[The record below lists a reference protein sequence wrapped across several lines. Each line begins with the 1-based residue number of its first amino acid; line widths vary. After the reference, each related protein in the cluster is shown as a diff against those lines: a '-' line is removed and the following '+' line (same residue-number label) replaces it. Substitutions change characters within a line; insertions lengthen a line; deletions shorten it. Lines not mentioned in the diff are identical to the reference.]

1 MFDLSFTRGSSMLVH
16 SRSSAVAA
24 LALFATSA
32 LSAGTL
38 DAQQPAPPPIPQIVT
53 SGQGESKIAPDRA
66 RIEISVQTRALTA
79 AAAGSENARK
89 QQAVLDA
96 LKKLGFAGDQ
106 LSTVNYSL
114 YPEMQYDKE
123 GRTARVV
130 GYTAMNTVRVEVRD
144 LTLVGKAIDASLSAG
159 ANVISSLTFYASN
172 TDEARRAALALAVS
186 RARADADAVAKAA
199 GGSVGQLLEIST
211 GEVRLPIPMNKVMMS
226 RAGVA
231 GQAADATPIDPAEQT
246 ISAYITARWAFA
258 GAR

>member
-1 MFDLSFTRGSSMLVH
+1 MPVR
-16 SRSSAVAA
+16 SRSSATAVLA
-24 LALFATSA
+24 LAAAAAMSA
-32 LSAGTL
+32 STL
-38 DAQQPAPPPIPQIVT
+38 DAQQSPGVVQPPIPQIVT

-79 AAAGSENARK
+79 AAAGAENARK

-106 LSTVNYSL
+106 LSTVNYTL
-114 YPEMQYDKE
+114 YPEMQYDKD

-144 LTLVGKAIDASLSAG
+144 LTLVGKAIDAALSAG

-211 GEVRLPIPMNKVMMS
+211 GEVRLPIPMNKVMM
-226 RAGVA
+226 
-231 GQAADATPIDPAEQT
+231 QAVGTRQSADATPIDPAEQT
-246 ISAYITARWAFA
+246 ISAYVTARWAFA
-258 GAR
+258 GGR

>member
-1 MFDLSFTRGSSMLVH
+1 MPVR
-16 SRSSAVAA
+16 SRSSAITA
-24 LALFATSA
+24 LALAATAAMSA
-32 LSAGTL
+32 STV
-38 DAQQPAPPPIPQIVT
+38 DAQQSPGVVQPPIPQIVT

-79 AAAGSENARK
+79 AAAGAENARK

-96 LKKLGFAGDQ
+96 LRKLGFASDQ

-130 GYTAMNTVRVEVRD
+130 GYTAMNTVRIEVRD
-144 LTLVGKAIDASLSAG
+144 LALVGKAIDATLSAG

-211 GEVRLPIPMNKVMMS
+211 GEVRLPIPMNRMMMT
-226 RAGVA
+226 RTGAA

-246 ISAYITARWAFA
+246 ISAYVTARWAFA
-258 GAR
+258 GGR

>member
-1 MFDLSFTRGSSMLVH
+1 MPV
-16 SRSSAVAA
+16 RSSLSAITA
-24 LALFATSA
+24 LALAVTAAMSA
-32 LSAGTL
+32 STL
-38 DAQQPAPPPIPQIVT
+38 DAQQSPGTVQPPIPQIVT

-79 AAAGSENARK
+79 AAAGAENARK

-96 LKKLGFAGDQ
+96 LRKLGFASDQ

-130 GYTAMNTVRVEVRD
+130 GYTAMNTVRIEVRD
-144 LTLVGKAIDASLSAG
+144 LALVGKAIDASLSAG

-211 GEVRLPIPMNKVMMS
+211 GEVRLPIPMNKMMMS
-226 RAGVA
+226 RAGA
-231 GQAADATPIDPAEQT
+231 TGQAADATPIDPAEQT
-246 ISAYITARWAFA
+246 ISAYVTARWAFA
-258 GAR
+258 GGR

>member
-1 MFDLSFTRGSSMLVH
+1 MNNRARRVGFGAF
-16 SRSSAVAA
+16 AVVATILLQAPA
-24 LALFATSA
+24 LL
-32 LSAGTL
+32 
-38 DAQQPAPPPIPQIVT
+38 AQQPGVQPVETPQIVT

-79 AAAGSENARK
+79 AAAGTTNARK

-123 GRTARVV
+123 GQTARVV

-144 LTLVGKAIDASLSAG
+144 LTLVGKVIDASLGAG

-172 TDEARRAALALAVS
+172 TDDARRAALAAAVV
-186 RARADADAVAKAA
+186 RARSDADAIAKAA
-199 GGSVGQLLEIST
+199 GGSVGNVIEVST
-211 GEVRLPIPMNKVMMS
+211 GEVRLPVPMNKVMMQANM
-226 RAGVA
+226 AGR
-231 GQAADATPIDPAEQT
+231 AADATPIDPAEQT
-246 ISAYITARWAFA
+246 ISAYVTVRWTFLSAR
-258 GAR
+258 

>member
-1 MFDLSFTRGSSMLVH
+1 MLVH
-16 SRSSAVAA
+16 SRSFAVAA
-24 LALFATSA
+24 LTLAATSA

-38 DAQQPAPPPIPQIVT
+38 DAQQPVQPPVPQIVT

-79 AAAGSENARK
+79 SAAGADNARK
-89 QQAVLDA
+89 QQAVLYA
-96 LKKLGFAGDQ
+96 LRKLGFTSDQ

-114 YPEMQYDKE
+114 YPEMQYDKD

-144 LTLVGKAIDASLSAG
+144 LSLVGKVIDASLSAG

-172 TDEARRAALALAVS
+172 TDEARRAALAQAVS

-211 GEVRLPIPMNKVMMS
+211 GEVRLPQPINKMMM
-226 RAGVA
+226 RGNVA
-231 GQAADATPIDPAEQT
+231 GQAAEATPIDPAEQT
-246 ISAYITARWAFA
+246 VSAYVTARWAFA
-258 GAR
+258 GGR

>member
-1 MFDLSFTRGSSMLVH
+1 MRVP
-16 SRSSAVAA
+16 SRSSTIAA
-24 LALFATSA
+24 LAFAATA
-32 LSAGTL
+32 AWGAPMLG
-38 DAQQPAPPPIPQIVT
+38 AQQPPGVAQPPIPQIVT

-79 AAAGSENARK
+79 AAAGAENARK

-96 LKKLGFAGDQ
+96 LRKLGFASDQ
-106 LSTVNYSL
+106 LSTVNYTL

-144 LTLVGKAIDASLSAG
+144 LTLVGKAIDASLAAG

-186 RARADADAVAKAA
+186 RARSDADAIAKAA
-199 GGSVGQLLEIST
+199 GGSIGQLLEIST
-211 GEVRLPIPMNKVMMS
+211 GEIRVPIPMNKMMMQA
-226 RAGVA
+226 AGVR
-231 GQAADATPIDPAEQT
+231 QADVATPIDPAEQT
-246 ISAYITARWAFA
+246 ISAYVVARWAFA
-258 GAR
+258 GGR

>member
-1 MFDLSFTRGSSMLVH
+1 MLVH
-16 SRSSAVAA
+16 SRSFAVAA
-24 LALFATSA
+24 LALVATSA

-96 LKKLGFAGDQ
+96 LKKLGFASDQ

-144 LTLVGKAIDASLSAG
+144 LTLVGKAIDASLS
-159 ANVISSLTFYASN
+159 THR
-172 TDEARRAALALAVS
+172 TPTRRVVRRLRWRC
-186 RARADADAVAKAA
+186 RAR
-199 GGSVGQLLEIST
+199 GLT
-211 GEVRLPIPMNKVMMS
+211 PTRS
-226 RAGVA
+226 RKQPEAPLA
-231 GQAADATPIDPAEQT
+231 SSSR
-246 ISAYITARWAFA
+246 SARERFGCRYR
-258 GAR
+258 